1 MRLAGEIPLQAS
13 RHLVGALILLHALA
27 VLLPWFAG
35 LTFPVSL
42 GISFCVLV
50 SAVYALKQIRYQRN
64 LRLRL
69 HDSGGAELIA
79 AERVSPVTLS
89 ARSSELSNFLL
100 VLDWVSDGDG
110 RHGSACL
117 LSDGMSR
124 EDWRLVRRWFKW
136 RLVNLDLSNAASPSA
151 TPDSSESSV

>member
-13 RHLVGALILLHALA
+13 RHLVRALMLLHALA
-27 VLLPWFAG
+27 LLPPWFAG
-35 LTFPVSL
+35 LTFPAAL
-42 GISFCVLV
+42 GISLCVLI
-50 SAVYALKQIRYQRN
+50 SAAYALKQIRYQRN

-69 HDSGGAELIA
+69 HDSGGAELIL
-79 AERVSPVTLS
+79 AERVCPVTLT

-100 VLDWVSDGDG
+100 VLDWVSDEDG

-124 EDWRLVRRWFKW
+124 EDWRLMRRWFKW
-136 RLVNLDLSNAASPSA
+136 RLNPDRSSVANPSA